1 MKNFISFE
9 GGEGSGKSTQAKLLF
24 NSIKKITKRVI
35 LTREPG
41 GSVKID
47 SIRRLIVSSDYNFDP
62 ITELFLINA
71 ARNEHIKK
79 IIFPSIKVNKIV
91 ICDRFVDSTYAYQVF
106 GKGVDKFIFEQLNEI
121 IIKKVLPEVTF
132 LIDID
137 PIVGIERSL
146 KRKNNEIK
154 FENYKIDYHKKVRK
168 AFNKISKIN
177 DRIIK
182 IDGKQTKRDIHRI
195 VVDYFNKK
203 KILKKEISY
212 SL

>member
-1 MKNFISFE
+1 MKNFVSFE

-24 NSIKKITKRVI
+24 DSIKKITKRVI

-47 SIRRLIVSSDYNFDP
+47 FIRKLIVSSDYNFDP

-79 IIFPSIKVNKIV
+79 IILPSIKVNKIV

-132 LIDID
+132 LIDIN

>member
-1 MKNFISFE
+1 
-9 GGEGSGKSTQAKLLF
+9 
-24 NSIKKITKRVI
+24 
-35 LTREPG
+35 
-41 GSVKID
+41 
-47 SIRRLIVSSDYNFDP
+47 
-62 ITELFLINA
+62 
-71 ARNEHIKK
+71 RNEHIKK
-79 IIFPSIKVNKIV
+79 IILPSIKVNKIV

-132 LIDID
+132 LIDIN

-154 FENYKIDYHKKVRK
+154 FENYKIDYHKRVRK
-168 AFNKISKIN
+168 AFNKISKIS

>member
-1 MKNFISFE
+1 MKNFVSFE

-24 NSIKKITKRVI
+24 DSIKKITKRVI

-47 SIRRLIVSSDYNFDP
+47 FIRKLIVSSDYNFDP

-79 IIFPSIKVNKIV
+79 IILPSIKVNKIV

-132 LIDID
+132 LIDIN

-154 FENYKIDYHKKVRK
+154 FENYKIDYHKRVRK
-168 AFNKISKIN
+168 AFNKISKIS

>member
-1 MKNFISFE
+1 MKNFISLE

-24 NSIKKITKRVI
+24 DSIKKITKRVI

-47 SIRRLIVSSDYNFDP
+47 SIRKLIVSSDYNFDP

-79 IIFPSIKVNKIV
+79 IILPSIKVNKIV

-106 GKGVDKFIFEQLNEI
+106 GKGVDKSIFEQLNEI

-132 LIDID
+132 LIDIN
-137 PIVGIERSL
+137 PIIGIERSL

-203 KILKKEISY
+203 KNLKKEISY

>member
-1 MKNFISFE
+1 MKNFVSFE

-24 NSIKKITKRVI
+24 DSIKKITKRVI

-47 SIRRLIVSSDYNFDP
+47 SIRKLIVSSDYNFDP

-79 IIFPSIKVNKIV
+79 IILPSIKVNKIV

-106 GKGVDKFIFEQLNEI
+106 GKGVDKSIFEQLNEI

-132 LIDID
+132 LIDIN
-137 PIVGIERSL
+137 PIIGIERSL

-195 VVDYFNKK
+195 IVDYFNKK
-203 KILKKEISY
+203 KILKQEISY